1 MIFNTN
7 KFYKQFVGIAT
18 TITLFKV
25 MEYSEIKTKSNE
37 LLGSIDNF
45 LAENNIA
52 GENAKQVVKHA
63 IAEWMAQYIAETKQ
77 GAEEQYHACDD
88 FGDIL
93 AGTIWARICLNA
105 EKEMK

>member
-1 MIFNTN
+1 MTPKTN
-7 KFYKQFVGIAT
+7 KFYKQFIGIIT

-45 LAENNIA
+45 LAENNID

-63 IAEWMAQYIAETKQ
+63 IAEWMALHIAETKQ
-77 GAEEQYHACDD
+77 SAEEQYHACKD

-93 AGTIWARICLNA
+93 GGTIWATICLNA

>member
-1 MIFNTN
+1 MSLNTN
-7 KFYKQFVGIAT
+7 KFYKQFIGIIT
-18 TITLFKV
+18 TITQFKV

-45 LAENNIA
+45 LAENNID

-63 IAEWMAQYIAETKQ
+63 IAEWMAQHIAETKQ
-77 GAEEQYHACDD
+77 SAEEQYHACDD

-93 AGTIWARICLNA
+93 GGTIWAKICLNA